1 MNNLNPISK
10 VCLVIILA
18 IFFSSCEVFLIN
30 PLSDSARDKPDER
43 LLGKWI
49 NKDEKEKG
57 GFVQFDAG
65 ANREFNISFL
75 GGKYEEKNPLFTAR
89 TTTIGGH
96 YYISLN
102 PTNEDRDKGYL
113 LAKYEM
119 KGDEMTVW
127 LLDSDKVK
135 AAIVQKKLK
144 GDVSQGVGSTITITD
159 AADKVR
165 SFLESP
171 KSSELFK
178 YLGTFERIKA
188 K

>member
-1 MNNLNPISK
+1 MNNLNSISK

-18 IFFSSCEVFLIN
+18 LFFSSCEVFLIN

-65 ANREFNISFL
+65 ANREINVSFL
-75 GGKYEEKNPLFTAR
+75 GGKSEEKNPLFTAL
-89 TTTIGGH
+89 TTTIGSH
-96 YYISLN
+96 YYMSLN

-113 LAKYEM
+113 LARYEM

-135 AAIVQKKLK
+135 VAIGQKKLK
-144 GDVSQGVGSTITITD
+144 GEVGQGAAPTITITD
-159 AADKVR
+159 TADKVR
-165 SFLESP
+165 AFLASPESN
-171 KSSELFK
+171 ELFK
-178 YLGTFERIKA
+178 YLGTFERVKD

>member
-1 MNNLNPISK
+1 MNNLNSISK
-10 VCLVIILA
+10 VCLVALLA
-18 IFFSSCEVFLIN
+18 LFFSACEVVLTN

-57 GFVQFDAG
+57 VFVQFDTG
-65 ANREFNISFL
+65 ANREFNVSFL
-75 GGKYEEKNPLFTAR
+75 GGKSEEKNPVFTAL

-96 YYISLN
+96 YYMTLN
-102 PTNEDRDKGYL
+102 PTDEDRDKGYF
-113 LAKYEM
+113 LARYEM

-127 LLDSDKVK
+127 LLDSDKVR
-135 AAIVQKKLK
+135 AAIGQKKLK
-144 GDVSQGVGSTITITD
+144 GEVGQGAAPKITITD

>member
-1 MNNLNPISK
+1 M
-10 VCLVIILA
+10 
-18 IFFSSCEVFLIN
+18 
-30 PLSDSARDKPDER
+30 
-43 LLGKWI
+43 
-49 NKDEKEKG
+49 
-57 GFVQFDAG
+57 
-65 ANREFNISFL
+65 
-75 GGKYEEKNPLFTAR
+75 
-89 TTTIGGH
+89 
-96 YYISLN
+96 SLN
-102 PTNEDRDKGYL
+102 PTNEDRGKGYL
-113 LAKYEM
+113 LARYEI

-127 LLDSDKVK
+127 LLDSDKVR